1 MGEKKAENWDQS
13 YSSNLTKCYQAD
25 DIEQEKKKMH
35 EFIKQ
40 ISIER
45 QKAL

>member
-13 YSSNLTKCYQAD
+13 YSSNLTKYYQAD
-25 DIEQEKKKMH
+25 DIEQEKKMH

-45 QKAL
+45 KKAL